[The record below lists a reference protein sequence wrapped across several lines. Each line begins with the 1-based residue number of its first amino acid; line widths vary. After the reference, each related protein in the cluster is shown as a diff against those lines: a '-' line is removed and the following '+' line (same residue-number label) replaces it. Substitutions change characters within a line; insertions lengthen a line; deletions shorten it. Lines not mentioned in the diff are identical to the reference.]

1 MTDFKSSKSGLAAR
15 LNRRNLIRRAAAAGA
30 LLPALGLPLNAL
42 ADGTPVSSPAASP
55 VGSPIAV
62 PLLAPSATPNADAKN
77 GQSSSLVVAA
87 NPDSWDLTKSTWV
100 TWQAVCFMYDRLLTF
115 DDKENLQ
122 PGLALSVD
130 ISPNGLEY
138 TLKLRDGVLFHDGT
152 PFNADAV
159 KFNIQR
165 HIDVPDSAFNSVYAP
180 VDHVEVVDPL
190 TAKIVLKVVQPNFKY
205 EGLSEWGALQVSPTA
220 FAKLGATGFASAP
233 VGTGPFK
240 FSSYVPGSKIKFVR
254 NDSYW
259 GGAPYLD
266 SVEVLVVPEPSVQLT
281 ELEANA
287 ADTTQISPKDFEA
300 VKGEGYTIAEE
311 VSPGVSFVSL
321 NASRGATT
329 ELAVRKAIA
338 RAIDRDSMITA
349 ILYGHGQ
356 KSTAGVTQDSPFY
369 SPDISGIEFDPTAAG
384 KLLDDAG
391 WAAGS
396 AGMRSR
402 NGTPLSVNILSTN
415 FTDWAL
421 YDQAIQEQ
429 LKAVGI
435 ASTIKSLEWN
445 AYLDEWRT
453 NAGDWDVTYHQQG
466 SLLASVSP
474 IQASWY
480 PKAYWSITQIIH
492 ATDPAMVAISDQLQK
507 LQDEFTVTLDDAR
520 RKAIAKEAQ
529 QIFMDN
535 QLSVW
540 LWHSATLTA
549 FNTRLQDYRLTHS
562 GRIVELDKAWI
573 KS

>member
-1 MTDFKSSKSGLAAR
+1 MTSQTSSADPFESMLAAR
-15 LNRRNLIRRAAAAGA
+15 LNRRNVLKSAAAAGM
-30 LLPALGLPLNAL
+30 LLPALGIPTGVRAAN
-42 ADGTPVSSPAASP
+42 GTP
-55 VGSPIAV
+55 VGSPVAV
-62 PLLAPSATPNADAKN
+62 PLTVPTTTPDANAKKGGTAR
-77 GQSSSLVVAA
+77 LVIAA

-100 TWQAVCFMYDRLLTF
+100 TWQAVFFMYDRLLTF
-115 DDKENLQ
+115 NDKENLM

-130 ISPNGLEY
+130 ISPDGLAY

-152 PFNADAV
+152 PFNADSV
-159 KFNIQR
+159 KFNVQR
-165 HIDVPDSAFNSVYAP
+165 HIDVPDSAFHSIYAP
-180 VDHVEVVDPL
+180 VDHVEVIDPL
-190 TAKIVLKVVQPNFKY
+190 TAKIVLKQIQPNFKY

-220 FAKLGATGFASAP
+220 FTKLGATGFASAP

-240 FSSYVPGSKIKFVR
+240 LSSYVPGSTIKFVR

-266 SVEVLVVPEPSVQLT
+266 GVEVLVIPEPSVQLT
-281 ELEANA
+281 QLEAKST
-287 ADTTQISPKDFEA
+287 DSTQISPKDFDT
-300 VKGEGYTIAEE
+300 VKGEGFAVVEE
-311 VSPGVSFVSL
+311 ISPGVSFVSL
-321 NASRGATT
+321 NVARGATA
-329 ELAVRKAIA
+329 EPAVRKAIA

-369 SPDISGIEFDPTAAG
+369 NPDIPGIAFDLAAAG

-391 WAAGS
+391 WVKGS
-396 AGMRSR
+396 DGMRAR
-402 NGTPLSVNILSTN
+402 GGAALSVNILSTN

-453 NAGDWDVTYHQQG
+453 NQGDWNVTYHQQG

-474 IQASWY
+474 IQASWF

-492 ATDPAMVAISDQLQK
+492 ATDPATVAISDQLQK
-507 LQDEFTVTLDDAR
+507 LEDEFTVTLDDAR

-529 QIFMDN
+529 QLFMDN
-535 QLSVW
+535 QLTVW

-549 FNTRLQDYRLTHS
+549 FAQRLQDYRLTHS
-562 GRIVELDKAWI
+562 GRILELDKAWI